1 MRAATFHPPALEMM
15 AKLGVLDELE
25 AAGLRAPVYQYR
37 NRRTGNRV
45 ELDLAEI
52 GDATPYPYRLQCE
65 QFKLS
70 RLLSARLD
78 AHPHGRSLF
87 QRRILG
93 IAQDADG
100 VTVSVESPLAIEQY
114 RADYVIAA
122 DGANSTIRKWL
133 RSEEHTSELQ
143 SLIR

>member
-1 MRAATFHPPALEMM
+1 M
-15 AKLGVLDELE
+15 DEKKAELCVVDERE
-25 AAGLRAPVYQYR
+25 AAGLRPPFYQYR
-37 NRRTGNRV
+37 NRRTANCV
-45 ELDLAEI
+45 ELYLAEI
-52 GDATPYPYRLQCE
+52 GDATPYPYLLQGE

-122 DGANSTIRKWL
+122 DGANSTIRDRKSTRL
-133 RSEEHTSELQ
+133 NSSH
-143 SLIR
+143 

>member
-1 MRAATFHPPALEMM
+1 MIRRPP
-15 AKLGVLDELE
+15 
-25 AAGLRAPVYQYR
+25 RSTRTAPLFPT
-37 NRRTGNRV
+37 RRSS
-45 ELDLAEI
+45 DL
-52 GDATPYPYRLQCE
+52 ATPYPYRLQCE

-133 RSEEHTSELQ
+133 DIEFEGFTYPERFRSEEHTLNS
-143 SLIR
+143 SH